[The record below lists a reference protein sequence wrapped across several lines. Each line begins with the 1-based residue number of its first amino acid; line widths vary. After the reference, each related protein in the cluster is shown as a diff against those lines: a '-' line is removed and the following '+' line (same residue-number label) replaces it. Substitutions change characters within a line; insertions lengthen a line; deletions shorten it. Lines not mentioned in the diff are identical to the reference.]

1 MNGVGMKRDALFNMI
16 EQQIRPW
23 DVSQPDVLRAFH
35 DMPRAGFLP
44 ASHRAFA
51 YMDTELPL
59 VIDGVDTHTT
69 LLTPRV
75 LARIVQAVDLKKTET
90 AAQVGL
96 GDGYLTALLAKF
108 AKSVTVFELNESIL
122 YFAQRNLNQHAVRNV
137 NYELSCGLKNGV
149 DQYDVLVLAG
159 SVTELTNGLKQ
170 RIAVG
175 GRLFAIVGFK
185 EAATMQAV
193 LVTRVTETS
202 WIQENLFETVAPAL
216 AQAQTHSAFAF

>member
-1 MNGVGMKRDALFNMI
+1 MKRDALFNMI

-23 DVSQPDVLRAFH
+23 DVSQPDVLRALH
-35 DMPRAGFLP
+35 DVPRAGFLP
-44 ASHRAFA
+44 LSHRAFA

-90 AAQVGL
+90 AAQVGV

-108 AKSVTVFELNESIL
+108 AKSVTVFELNETIL
-122 YFAQRNLNQHAVRNV
+122 HFAQHNLNQHAVRNV
-137 NYELSCGLKNGV
+137 NYELSNGLKNGT

-159 SVTELTNGLKQ
+159 SVAELPQGLKQ
-170 RIAVG
+170 RIGVG
-175 GRLFAIVGFK
+175 GRLFAIVGC
-185 EAATMQAV
+185 EDAAMMQAV
-193 LVTRVTETS
+193 LVKRTSETS
-202 WIQENLFETVAPAL
+202 WTQDTLFETVAPAL
-216 AQAQTHSAFAF
+216 TQTHTHSAFAF